1 MKQRSCSKTTCAG
14 VATAT
19 LTYDYDG
26 CVLAIGPLSPTPNP
40 HSYDLCQ
47 AHADALTAPA
57 GWQVLRHSPFAGIDE
72 RDLNA

>member
-1 MKQRSCSKTTCAG
+1 MDERACSKVTCSR

-19 LTYDYDG
+19 LTYDYAG

-40 HSYDLCQ
+40 HSYDLCEM
-47 AHADALTAPA
+47 HANALKAPA

-72 RDLNA
+72 SELHA